1 MSNSYANPTNKQL
14 DAQLWMV
21 GSLPLKNTTFLT
33 KTQVR
38 EYLDTHCGGTLTAP
52 TKLGPDECG
61 PLLPKTAKSF
71 AVVYI
76 DGQGKQQRKYCCALT
91 VGRYGRGCGSVIDP
105 WAKGDNCCIVADRES
120 PKGTS
125 SCWDW
130 RIIEFNM
137 NMVIG
142 IVTCERFNQLCQ
154 RQRDIDCPEIDDA
167 DLQGAPPPMIYDNF
181 VEHEGQTYFYDP
193 TTGEIYGAFWR
204 PMGKKVNGKII
215 LY

>member
-1 MSNSYANPTNKQL
+1 MPNSYANPTTAQL

-21 GSLPLKNTTFLT
+21 QSLPLKNRTFLT

-38 EYLDTHCGGTLTAP
+38 EYLDTHCGGQLTPPAE
-52 TKLGPDECG
+52 LGPDECG
-61 PLLPKTAKSF
+61 PRLPKTAKSF
-71 AVVYI
+71 AVVYT
-76 DGQGKQQRKYCCALT
+76 DEKGKQQRKYCCALT
-91 VGRYGRGCGSVIDP
+91 VGHYGRGCGSVIDP
-105 WAKGDNCCIVADRES
+105 WAKGDNICIVADRES

-137 NMVIG
+137 NKVIA

-154 RQRDIDCPEIDDA
+154 RQRDIALPEIDDA
-167 DLQGAPPPMIYDNF
+167 DLQGLPPPKMFDSF
-181 VEHEGQTYFYDP
+181 VEHKGQTYFYDP
-193 TTGEIYGAFWR
+193 TTELIYGAFGGAV
-204 PMGKKVNGKII
+204 GKKVNGKIV